1 MRQSSSILGIIHSIA
16 HTVHTVLLKG
26 NPEKPVSEATQ
37 KPIRP
42 TPLRVGHSWRREVV
56 LATNVA
62 ETAVTIDDVACVI
75 DLGRAKEASYD
86 PYLNVPTLTTSW
98 VSKAS
103 AQQRAGRA
111 GRTRSGT
118 CVHLYSRARCDAL
131 DDFRLPEL
139 SRVHAV
145 FHSTGAAERPVGE
158 PQTWTLLPYRTVPK
172 MKCFASGGGPA

>member
-1 MRQSSSILGIIHSIA
+1 M
-16 HTVHTVLLKG
+16 
-26 NPEKPVSEATQ
+26 
-37 KPIRP
+37 
-42 TPLRVGHSWRREVV
+42 

-145 FHSTGAAERPVGE
+145 LHSTGSAERQVGE
-158 PQTWTLLPYRTVPK
+158 PQ
-172 MKCFASGGGPA
+172 S